1 MTNFLKQ
8 DNKVRYTNPDG
19 DIILY
24 NPTKEQY
31 DNLIIEMKKSIKINE
46 NYEFEGQS
54 NISFLKYIY
63 EELTSLKD
71 EVKGLSDEEFEELL
85 TDKLEGNN
93 RNMQIVRLHRAI
105 GDLCDEMAEDIQYEV
120 ITQIKNLNNIVDI
133 IDIEKSSSMAQSKFN
148 KLQEELK
155 KNNKKIN

>member
-46 NYEFEGQS
+46 NYEFEG
-54 NISFLKYIY
+54 
-63 EELTSLKD
+63 
-71 EVKGLSDEEFEELL
+71 
-85 TDKLEGNN
+85 
-93 RNMQIVRLHRAI
+93 
-105 GDLCDEMAEDIQYEV
+105 
-120 ITQIKNLNNIVDI
+120 
-133 IDIEKSSSMAQSKFN
+133 
-148 KLQEELK
+148 
-155 KNNKKIN
+155 

>member
-46 NYEFEGQS
+46 NDEFEGQS
-54 NISFLKYIY
+54 NISFL
-63 EELTSLKD
+63 
-71 EVKGLSDEEFEELL
+71 
-85 TDKLEGNN
+85 
-93 RNMQIVRLHRAI
+93 
-105 GDLCDEMAEDIQYEV
+105 
-120 ITQIKNLNNIVDI
+120 
-133 IDIEKSSSMAQSKFN
+133 
-148 KLQEELK
+148 
-155 KNNKKIN
+155 